1 MRQGN
6 NAEIL
11 VRDGKLIGVNLGA
24 DHCAEHEWGISGIL
38 QKLGIDKDKL
48 GLEGRKTSKFDPE
61 KLVWLENIKFNEK
74 NKKDKS
80 RWSGMYLKC
89 YSDDSIYFDGG
100 AWDPKLYTQWSE
112 RAFCVISSE
121 KETIEQLRQIYDAFA
136 KNDVAI
142 WRGGGG
148 VFQNPG
154 LCIAIASS
162 LPKDVTDSWYQ
173 HDVEHNQ
180 LMADFKAT
188 GIEEKLKK
196 AGKGYFALSPR
207 REEDGSLIFW
217 LNPMEQRQNN
227 YGWFKLADLEA
238 WARNE
243 GKIPMTEQQKKERGK
258 W

>member
-11 VRDGKLIGVNLGA
+11 VREGKLVGVNLGA
-24 DHCAEHEWGISGIL
+24 DYVSEHEWGIKGIH
-38 QKLGIDKDKL
+38 QKLGIDKGKL
-48 GLEGRKTSKFDPE
+48 GIEGRKTSKFDPE
-61 KLVWLENIKFNEK
+61 KLVWLEGIKFNEK

-89 YSDDSIYFDGG
+89 YSDDTIHFNGG
-100 AWDPKLYTQWSE
+100 AWDPKLYTQWDE
-112 RAFCVISSE
+112 RGFCVISSE
-121 KETIEQLRQIYDAFA
+121 KDTIEQLRQIYEAFKKCDIA
-136 KNDVAI
+136 M

-154 LCIAIASS
+154 LCIAIASH
-162 LPKDVTDSWYQ
+162 LPKEVVDSWHQ

-207 REEDGSLIFW
+207 REEDNSLIFW
-217 LNPMEQRQNN
+217 LNPTEQARNN
-227 YGWFKLADLEA
+227 YGWFKLEELEQ
-238 WARNE
+238 WAENK
-243 GKIPMTEQQKKERGK
+243 GPIPKK
-258 W
+258 